1 MQTDISP
8 PPSPVREAPGNQ
20 SWKSNF
26 LAIIEDARTP
36 IPSPVAALTGFEPTL
51 TISNWPKTLLKAVS
65 QTLGHTKP
73 VPVMYQFLVA
83 KGAKTARIG
92 AQKNTSL
99 VPVNP
104 ALILLL

>member
-1 MQTDISP
+1 
-8 PPSPVREAPGNQ
+8 
-20 SWKSNF
+20 
-26 LAIIEDARTP
+26 
-36 IPSPVAALTGFEPTL
+36 VAALTGFEPTL
-51 TISNWPKTLLKAVS
+51 TISNWSKTLLMAVS